1 MSILDGHVAY
11 AAESNYGTAGTTS
24 RGLETNPQEWDFK
37 DEYQVVES
45 SVRRPGQTSPT
56 TTFGKVFMGISGTGA
71 GELRSKGHGLLLKQW
86 LGGAAV
92 ITHPDEASMYRHTF
106 TPDATAKYGQSL
118 TLQLFKPFMDTLGLA
133 VTGKGV
139 KVLGLKL
146 SCEAGGN
153 VKYGLSFDG
162 QAVATSGRTISS
174 GTVDTD
180 KTVTVASTVGLSEGM
195 LVVGTGVPVGATI
208 AAVNDATTF
217 ELSAAATATGTANL
231 VYSQGATIAKA
242 SPTFPSG
249 AEPFTW
255 DRIAVTLDGQ
265 DAYCTGWE
273 VGYEFTLATGRRFM
287 SNGGLKKEPVVV
299 DLAKGTLS
307 LKGIEFL
314 ASSRQYDRYAARN
327 AAGSLAAFVATC
339 STASNAAGTTPAQLR
354 VSVPYARALQGPP
367 DMKGMQVA
375 DFDILGSSPLE
386 VRYDTLDS
394 AP

>member
-1 MSILDGHVAY
+1 MSVLDGHVAY
-11 AAESNYGTAGTTS
+11 AAESTYGTAVSTT
-24 RGLETNPQEWDFK
+24 RGLETNPMDWDFK

-56 TTFGKVFMGISGTGA
+56 ATFGKVFMGVSGSGS
-71 GELRSKGHGLLLKQW
+71 GELLSKGHGLLLKQW

-118 TLQLFKPFMDTLGLA
+118 TLQLFKAFMDTLGMA
-133 VTGKGV
+133 FTAKGV
-139 KVLGLKL
+139 KILGLRL
-146 SCEAGGN
+146 SCDNGGN
-153 VKYGLSFDG
+153 VKYGLTFDG

-180 KTVTVASTVGLSEGM
+180 ATVTVASTVGLSVGM
-195 LVVGTGVPVGATI
+195 LVVGTGVPANAYI
-208 AAVNDATTF
+208 ASITDATTF
-217 ELSAAATATGTANL
+217 ELSDEATATGTANL

-242 SPTFPSG
+242 TPTYPTG
-249 AEPFTW
+249 AEPFVW
-255 DRIAVTLDGQ
+255 DLNTVTLDGQ
-265 DAYCTGWE
+265 DASCQGWE
-273 VGYEFTLATGRRFM
+273 VGYDFTLKTDRRFM
-287 SNGGLKKEPVVV
+287 SNRGLKKEPVVME
-299 DLAKGTLS
+299 LSKGTLS

-327 AAGSLAAFVATC
+327 SAGSLASFVATAV
-339 STASNAAGTTPAQLR
+339 TASPAAVITPARLQIT
-354 VSVPYARALQGPP
+354 VPQARALQGPP

-375 DFDILGSSPLE
+375 DFDILGSSPLT
-386 VRYDTLDS
+386 VVYDTVDS